1 MVSRRQIM
9 VKSVINYFR
18 RGLTMSFDGVIVNG
32 MVVLEGNQKLPEG
45 LRVQV
50 VVPETEPTLSFL
62 LKYAGASNDL
72 PPDMAEQHD
81 HYIHGTPK
89 R

>member
-1 MVSRRQIM
+1 MVEFA
-9 VKSVINYFR
+9 VYYFR
-18 RGLTMSFDGVIVNG
+18 KGPIMSFDGVIVNG
-32 MVVLEGNQKLPEG
+32 VVVLEGKQKLPEG
-45 LRVQV
+45 FRVQV

-72 PPDMAEQHD
+72 PPDMPEQHD